1 MVDRVLADPSCG
13 VRLRRLRRPQ
23 RHDAPALSRDVASC
37 RRSRTLRVSALFR
50 VDEFGKLLLRSFEIG
65 LERSRE

>member
-13 VRLRRLRRPQ
+13 VRLCRLRRPQ
-23 RHDAPALSRDVASC
+23 RHDAPALMGDVASC
-37 RRSRTLRVSALFR
+37 RRSRALRLCALFR
-50 VDEFGKLLLRSFEIG
+50 VDELGELLLRRFEIG

>member
-1 MVDRVLADPSCG
+1 MVDRVRPDLSCG

-37 RRSRTLRVSALFR
+37 RSSRALRLRAFCR
-50 VDEFGKLLLRSFEIG
+50 VDELGELLLRRFEIR